1 MRGIS
6 PECESGARRA
16 FCIIFC
22 NPTTIAPA
30 STVLRKN
37 PVRSPPGTCGA
48 QEGNRKSSLIGVSA
62 QRFVEEVYLIATECP
77 MLVYLVR
84 SRHCSSRGTFGRMFV
99 TVWAVRRA
107 ESGGFSPP
115 SARSCP
121 SATRSLTS
129 ARLIATVFSARVAS
143 LLDVVENVS
152 NHAGPGRQ
160 RGSNACYLRLCPC
173 SSENRC
179 SSVSLVSKQ

>member
-1 MRGIS
+1 M
-6 PECESGARRA
+6 
-16 FCIIFC
+16 
-22 NPTTIAPA
+22 
-30 STVLRKN
+30 LRKN
-37 PVRSPPGTCGA
+37 PVRSPPGICGA

-62 QRFVEEVYLIATECP
+62 QCFVEEGYLIATECP

-84 SRHCSSRGTFGRMFV
+84 SRPCFSRGTFGRMFV

-107 ESGGFSPP
+107 QSGGFSPP
-115 SARSCP
+115 SARSRP

-173 SSENRC
+173 SSERRC
-179 SSVSLVSKQ
+179 SSVSLVACRGENVTAAATTKGRKQVYAWRVPAI